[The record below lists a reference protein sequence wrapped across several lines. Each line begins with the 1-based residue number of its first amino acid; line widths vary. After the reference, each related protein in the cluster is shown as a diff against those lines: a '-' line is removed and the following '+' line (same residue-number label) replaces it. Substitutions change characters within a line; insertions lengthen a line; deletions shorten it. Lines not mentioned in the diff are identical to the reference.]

1 MIKVAK
7 ACMIAIHSELQI
19 SNYMHLFEEALRLHF
34 AAYSREELSKN
45 FHWGAGEGAKGIQ
58 RWC

>member
-1 MIKVAK
+1 
-7 ACMIAIHSELQI
+7 MIAIHSELQI

-45 FHWGAGEGAKGIQ
+45 SHWGAGEGAKGIQ